1 MTNEQH
7 AQEQCAKQIT
17 IGNASYLCILP
28 IGHEGPCRRPALDDL
43 TGRDVDAPDAPC
55 LPSVE
60 LTRRAIIDAL
70 VKARVIGA
78 RQAVD
83 RLIAAVEAKTPANLI
98 QSAALR
104 APQGETCDWRDGDC
118 WEASCGLKW
127 GMDNDGT
134 PAENQMAYCPKC
146 GKRLNVLP
154 PVSPA
159 TAQRS
164 CRALNQQSS
173 GRKGK

>member
-1 MTNEQH
+1 MTNKPH
-7 AQEQCAKQIT
+7 AQTLEQLAESANWGAAKM
-17 IGNASYLCILP
+17 
-28 IGHEGPCRRPALDDL
+28 
-43 TGRDVDAPDAPC
+43 
-55 LPSVE
+55 
-60 LTRRAIIDAL
+60 DAL
-70 VKARVIGA
+70 RAGA
-78 RQAVD
+78 
-83 RLIAAVEAKTPANLI
+83 
-98 QSAALR
+98 AALR

-159 TAQRS
+159 TEQE
-164 CRALNQQSS
+164 
-173 GRKGK
+173 